1 MEITVYRDQPISSE
15 ASTLA
20 ASTYNLAHGLIARSP
35 SGVVFVPIRSMQM
48 LAILDNEEFVFLD
61 SQYRNWVEIAWRH
74 FRPQAREALDEAV
87 PFELAIYHP
96 DGQKNLN
103 RLMAEFPKAMQMLTD
118 KDKIDGPAKVLKFE
132 ARRPPS
138 ADKAPY

>member
-1 MEITVYRDQPISSE
+1 MEITVYRDRPISSE

-20 ASTYNLAHGLIARSP
+20 ASTYNLAHSLIARSP

-48 LAILDNEEFVFLD
+48 LAILDDAEFVFLD
-61 SQYRNWVEIAWRH
+61 SQYRSWVEIAWQH
-74 FRPQAREALDEAV
+74 FRPQARNALDEPVPYDAV
-87 PFELAIYHP
+87 IYHP

-103 RLMAEFPKAMQMLTD
+103 RLMAEFPKAMQMLAE

-132 ARRPPS
+132 ARRG
-138 ADKAPY
+138 